1 MAERICYMNRRGFI
15 IPISVVAINA
25 LAIIMRW
32 GSLSEVIPAHF
43 DLQGNAA
50 GTMARNTLLLY
61 PLIGAAVCFAA
72 YVIARMKPVLQN
84 GLAILASGICLI
96 LLSSTMV
103 SLTCGQFP
111 VFMLAEP
118 VILILAVAGFIFS
131 IVKSYKTSKKT
142 ISK

>member
-1 MAERICYMNRRGFI
+1 
-15 IPISVVAINA
+15 
-25 LAIIMRW
+25 MRW
-32 GSLSEVIPAHF
+32 GALSEVIPAHF

-50 GTMARNTLLLY
+50 GTMPRNTLLLY
-61 PLIGAAVCFAA
+61 PLIGAVVCFAA
-72 YVIARMKPVLQN
+72 YVTARMKPVLKD

-103 SLTCGQFP
+103 SLTYGQFP

-131 IVKSYKTSKKT
+131 VVNSYKTRKKT

>member
-1 MAERICYMNRRGFI
+1 MNKRGFI
-15 IPISVVAINA
+15 IPITIVAINA
-25 LAIIMRW
+25 LAIIIRW

-50 GTMARNTLLLY
+50 GTMLRNTLLLY

-84 GLAILASGICLI
+84 GLTILASGICLI
-96 LLSSTMV
+96 ILSSTMV
-103 SLTCGQFP
+103 SLTYGQFP

-131 IVKSYKTSKKT
+131 VVKSYKTRKRI

>member
-1 MAERICYMNRRGFI
+1 MNRRGFI
-15 IPISVVAINA
+15 IPITVVAINA

-32 GSLSEVIPAHF
+32 GSLPGVIPAHF

-50 GTMARNTLLLY
+50 GTMPRNTLLLY

-72 YVIARMKPVLQN
+72 YVIARMKPVLKN
-84 GLAILASGICLI
+84 GLAVLASGICLI

-103 SLTCGQFP
+103 SLTYGKRP

-131 IVKSYKTSKKT
+131 TVNSYKTRKKT

>member
-1 MAERICYMNRRGFI
+1 MAERLCYMNRRGFI
-15 IPISVVAINA
+15 IPITVVAINA

-50 GTMARNTLLLY
+50 GTMSRNTLLMY
-61 PLIGAAVCFAA
+61 PLIGAAVCIGA
-72 YVIARMKPVLQN
+72 YVLSRMKPILQK
-84 GLAILASGICLI
+84 GLTILASGICLI

-103 SLTCGQFP
+103 SLTYGQFP

-118 VILILAVAGFIFS
+118 VILILSVAGFIFS
-131 IVKSYKTSKKT
+131 VVKSYKTRKRI

>member
-1 MAERICYMNRRGFI
+1 MNRRGFI
-15 IPISVVAINA
+15 IPISVVAINV

-32 GSLSEVIPAHF
+32 GSLPEVIPAHF

-61 PLIGAAVCFAA
+61 TLIGAAVCFAA
-72 YVIARMKPVLQN
+72 YAIARMKTVLQN

-118 VILILAVAGFIFS
+118 VILILAVAGS
-131 IVKSYKTSKKT
+131 IYSVVKSYKTRKKT

>member
-1 MAERICYMNRRGFI
+1 MNRRGFI
-15 IPISVVAINA
+15 IPITVVAINA
-25 LAIIMRW
+25 LAIMMRW

-50 GTMARNTLLLY
+50 GTMPRNTLLLY

-72 YVIARMKPVLQN
+72 YVIERMKPVLKN
-84 GLAILASGICLI
+84 GLAVLASGICLI

-103 SLTCGQFP
+103 SLTYGQFP

-131 IVKSYKTSKKT
+131 VVKSYKTRKRI

>member
-1 MAERICYMNRRGFI
+1 MNRRGFI
-15 IPISVVAINA
+15 IPITVVAINA

-32 GSLSEVIPAHF
+32 GALSEVIPAHF

-50 GTMARNTLLLY
+50 GTMPRNTLLLY

-72 YVIARMKPVLQN
+72 YVIARMKPILKN
-84 GLAILASGICLI
+84 GIAVLASGVCLI

-103 SLTCGQFP
+103 SLTYGQFP

-118 VILILAVAGFIFS
+118 IILILAVAGSIFS
-131 IVKSYKTSKKT
+131 TVNSYKTRKKT

>member
-1 MAERICYMNRRGFI
+1 MNRRSFI
-15 IPISVVAINA
+15 IPITVVAINA

-50 GTMARNTLLLY
+50 GTMSRNTLLLY
-61 PLIGAAVCFAA
+61 PMIGAAVCFAA
-72 YVIARMKPVLQN
+72 YVIARIKPILQK
-84 GLAILASGICLI
+84 GLTILASGICLI

-103 SLTCGQFP
+103 SLTYGQFP

-131 IVKSYKTSKKT
+131 VVNSYKTKKRI

>member
-1 MAERICYMNRRGFI
+1 MNRRGFI
-15 IPISVVAINA
+15 IPITVVAINA

-50 GTMARNTLLLY
+50 GTMPRNTLLLY

-72 YVIARMKPVLQN
+72 YVIARMKPVLKN
-84 GLAILASGICLI
+84 GLAVLASGICLI

-103 SLTCGQFP
+103 SLTYGKRP

-131 IVKSYKTSKKT
+131 TVNSYKTRKKT

>member
-1 MAERICYMNRRGFI
+1 MNRRGFI
-15 IPISVVAINA
+15 IPITVVAINA

-32 GSLSEVIPAHF
+32 GSLPGVIPAHF

-50 GTMARNTLLLY
+50 GTMPRNTLLLY
-61 PLIGAAVCFAA
+61 PLIGATVCFAA
-72 YVIARMKPVLQN
+72 YVIARMKPVLKN
-84 GLAILASGICLI
+84 GLAVLASGICLI

-103 SLTCGQFP
+103 SLTYGKRP

-131 IVKSYKTSKKT
+131 TVNSYKTRKKT

>member
-1 MAERICYMNRRGFI
+1 MNRRGFI
-15 IPISVVAINA
+15 IPITVVAINA

-50 GTMARNTLLLY
+50 GTMSRNTLLMY
-61 PLIGAAVCFAA
+61 PLIGAAVCIGA
-72 YVIARMKPVLQN
+72 YVLSRMKPILQK
-84 GLAILASGICLI
+84 GLTILASGICLI

-103 SLTCGQFP
+103 SLTYGQFP

-118 VILILAVAGFIFS
+118 VILILAVAGSVFS
-131 IVKSYKTSKKT
+131 VVKSYKTRKRI

>member
-1 MAERICYMNRRGFI
+1 MNRRGFI
-15 IPISVVAINA
+15 IPITVVAINA

-32 GSLSEVIPAHF
+32 GSLPEVIPAHF

-50 GTMARNTLLLY
+50 GTMPRNTLLLY

-72 YVIARMKPVLQN
+72 YVIARMKPVLKN
-84 GLAILASGICLI
+84 GLAVLVSGICLI
-96 LLSSTMV
+96 LLSSTIV
-103 SLTCGQFP
+103 SLSYGQFP

-131 IVKSYKTSKKT
+131 VVNSHKTRKKT

>member
-1 MAERICYMNRRGFI
+1 MNSRRGFI
-15 IPISVVAINA
+15 IPITVVAINA

-50 GTMARNTLLLY
+50 GTMSRNTLLMY
-61 PLIGAAVCFAA
+61 PLIGAAVCIGA
-72 YVIARMKPVLQN
+72 YVLSRMKPILQK
-84 GLAILASGICLI
+84 GLTILASGICLI

-103 SLTCGQFP
+103 SLTYGQFP

-118 VILILAVAGFIFS
+118 VILILSVAGFIFS
-131 IVKSYKTSKKT
+131 VVKSYKTRKRI

>member
-1 MAERICYMNRRGFI
+1 MNRRGFI
-15 IPISVVAINA
+15 IPITVVAINA

-50 GTMARNTLLLY
+50 GTMSRNTLLMY
-61 PLIGAAVCFAA
+61 PLIGAAVCIGA
-72 YVIARMKPVLQN
+72 YVLSRMKPILQK
-84 GLAILASGICLI
+84 GLTILASGICLI

-103 SLTCGQFP
+103 SLTYGQFP

-118 VILILAVAGFIFS
+118 VILILSVAGFIFS
-131 IVKSYKTSKKT
+131 VVKSYKTRKKT

>member
-1 MAERICYMNRRGFI
+1 MAARLCYMNRRGFI
-15 IPISVVAINA
+15 IPITVVAINA

-32 GSLSEVIPAHF
+32 RSLSEVIPAHF

-50 GTMARNTLLLY
+50 GTMPRNTLLLY
-61 PLIGAAVCFAA
+61 PLIGAAVCCAA
-72 YVIARMKPVLQN
+72 YVIARMKPNLQQ
-84 GLAILASGICLI
+84 GFTILTSGICLI

-118 VILILAVAGFIFS
+118 VILILAVAGSVFS
-131 IVKSYKTSKKT
+131 VVKSYKTRKKI

>member
-1 MAERICYMNRRGFI
+1 MNRRGFI
-15 IPISVVAINA
+15 IPITVVAINA

-50 GTMARNTLLLY
+50 GTMSRNTLLMY
-61 PLIGAAVCFAA
+61 PLIGAAVCIGA
-72 YVIARMKPVLQN
+72 YVLSRMKPILQK
-84 GLAILASGICLI
+84 GLTILASGICLI

-103 SLTCGQFP
+103 SLTYGQFP

-118 VILILAVAGFIFS
+118 VILILAVAGSVFS
-131 IVKSYKTSKKT
+131 VVNSFKTRKRT

>member
-1 MAERICYMNRRGFI
+1 MNRRGFI
-15 IPISVVAINA
+15 IPITVVAINA

-32 GSLSEVIPAHF
+32 GSLPGVIPAHF

-50 GTMARNTLLLY
+50 GTMPRNTLLLY

-72 YVIARMKPVLQN
+72 YVIARMKPNLQK
-84 GLAILASGICLI
+84 GFTILTSGICLI

-131 IVKSYKTSKKT
+131 VVKSYKTRKRI

>member
-1 MAERICYMNRRGFI
+1 MAEKLCYMNRRGFI
-15 IPISVVAINA
+15 IPITIVAINA

-50 GTMARNTLLLY
+50 GTMPRNTLLLY
-61 PLIGAAVCFAA
+61 PLIGAAVCCAA
-72 YVIARMKPVLQN
+72 YVIARMKPILQK
-84 GLAILASGICLI
+84 GFTILASGICLI

-103 SLTCGQFP
+103 SLTYGQFP

-131 IVKSYKTSKKT
+131 VVKSYKTKKRI